1 MSKLNFS
8 NIAEAY
14 TIPSAVIK
22 ETANEITRLKKIV
35 EDSALNKNPQQPS
48 DGYQRIGS
56 PDKIEATFCNSNQP
70 QQSPVSGVPLKH
82 QIPPE
87 DFEYTF
93 LKLSR
98 SPQFDDIIKNYILYK
113 HPDWL
118 LNSTSYSPFKES
130 FGRSVNLPTDIK
142 HYVIFF
148 IVSIVIYLFLSLLLK
163 RKQ

>member
-8 NIAEAY
+8 NITEAY
-14 TIPSAVIK
+14 TIPSTVIK

-35 EDSALNKNPQQPS
+35 EDSTLNKQSPPPH
-48 DGYQRIGS
+48 YERIGS
-56 PDKIEATFCNSNQP
+56 PDKVEATFCKDKGN
-70 QQSPVSGVPLKH
+70 L
-82 QIPPE
+82 PPSD

-98 SPQFDDIIKNYILYK
+98 SPQFDDIIKNYIIYK

-118 LNSTSYSPFKES
+118 LNSTSYSPSKER
-130 FGRSVNLPTDIK
+130 FGASNLPTDIK

-148 IVSIVIYLFLSLLLK
+148 IVSIVIYLLLSLLLK
-163 RKQ
+163 RK